1 MFDDQRGKKVVV
13 LAHCI
18 LNQNAKLDRCAHCAG
33 ALGGVVRLLLDEGI
47 GILPMACPEMLHLG
61 LDRETDRAA
70 RPSVAS
76 EDTRIARR
84 MTEPAAQAII
94 AQIAESTARQ
104 IADYRRHRFSVI
116 GILGINGSPSCGVET
131 TWREDA
137 ELPGYGELIGALM
150 NRLAAAGEH
159 VPVRGIRSSDP
170 EHAVETL
177 HALIDALS

>member
-1 MFDDQRGKKVVV
+1 MFDDKRGKRIVV

-33 ALGGVVRLLLDEGI
+33 AVTELVRVLLDEGI
-47 GILPMACPEMLHLG
+47 GMLPMACPEMLHLG
-61 LDRETDRAA
+61 LDREADSAA

-84 MTEPAAQAII
+84 MTEPAAQALI
-94 AQIAESTARQ
+94 AQIAESTAQ
-104 IADYRRHRFSVI
+104 QVADYRRHRFSVI

-131 TWREDA
+131 TWRDDVEPPA
-137 ELPGYGELIGALM
+137 YGELIRALM
-150 NRLAAAGEH
+150 ERLGSIGEP

-170 EHAVETL
+170 ARAVETL
-177 HALIDALS
+177 RGLIDASA